1 MSKTKYFNIGG
12 VPEHF
17 NIPFRKGID
26 EGIFS
31 SKNIELQ
38 WKDYKGGTGDL
49 VKALNE
55 GQIDIGVLLTEGALK
70 ASLEKKSF
78 KIIQIYVNT
87 PLTWGVYAG
96 AKSTWNKLSEISNP
110 TFCISRPGSGS
121 QLMAYLLCKR
131 EGWNT
136 KDISFREV
144 GNMSGALKEFNEN
157 PNHLFLWERFM
168 TKPYVDSG
176 TLKKLGEIPTP
187 WPSFC
192 IVANNTV
199 IEENRDALIE
209 ILETIATYTYKF
221 KQNTLES
228 IDYISSYFDFS
239 IPDMKEWIIG
249 TDWNYYLD
257 KPELKLDR
265 VISFLKEMSLVDQDA
280 NEIDA
285 CPDAQFWKEV
295 ELYPPLP

>member
-1 MSKTKYFNIGG
+1 MKTTYLNIGG

-31 SKNIELQ
+31 TKNIELH

-49 VKALNE
+49 VKALE
-55 GQIDIGVLLTEGALK
+55 SHQIDVGVLLTEGALK
-70 ASLEKKSF
+70 ASLERKSF
-78 KIIQIYVNT
+78 KIIQIYVNS

-96 AKSTWNKLSEISNP
+96 AKSTWTSTNDVSNP
-110 TFCISRPGSGS
+110 SFCISRPGSGS

-136 KDISFREV
+136 QNIPFVEI
-144 GNMSGALKEFNEN
+144 GNFSGALKRFNEN
-157 PNHLFLWERFM
+157 PDHLFLWERFM

-192 IVANNTV
+192 IVANNEI
-199 IEENRDALIE
+199 IEENRAALIE
-209 ILETIATYTYKF
+209 ILSTISTYTYKF

-239 IPDMKEWIIG
+239 ISDMKEWIVG

-257 KPELKLDR
+257 RPELKLNG
-265 VISFLKEMSLVDQDA
+265 VLNFLIEMNLVNLQSKLV
-280 NEIDA
+280 EA
-285 CPDAQFWKEV
+285 CPDDEFWKGV
-295 ELYPPLP
+295 ELYPPVP